1 MLKKYLAAQLLFA
14 AFLLFA
20 CKNAG
25 KNGFQVKLSY
35 TNADK
40 LVQANSGFPGS
51 APTWV
56 YLEEIVYGK
65 DQAPLLV
72 DSAKLAGTTGNIE
85 LKGKGT
91 KEGIYELVFGDNVLA
106 IPLVNDVKNIGIQVD
121 LGKKN
126 DYYTVNESD
135 ASRQLQEL
143 LNSVGKKNNEIEKS
157 FTRLDSLKQV
167 NATDSLLLSA
177 TAVKNASILELNNY
191 LKKFIQTTPNGTLG
205 FLALSWASRSFAP
218 SDFDE
223 AMKNLKAKFP
233 QNTFIADMD
242 KNNSAAQQS
251 RDQASSGSWVGK
263 SVPELTLP
271 DVHGRQVSISS
282 FKGKYV
288 LIDFWASWCGP
299 CRMENPNVVQA
310 YNEFKGKN
318 FTILGVSLDKD
329 ADSWKKA
336 IAQDH
341 LTWTHI
347 SDLKYWGS
355 QAVETFGF
363 QGIPFNVLVDPSGK
377 IIAQE
382 LRGRDLEN
390 KLKEV
395 LN

>member
-1 MLKKYLAAQLLFA
+1 MLKRYFAVWAVLAAC
-14 AFLLFA
+14 LLFA

-25 KNGFQVKLSY
+25 KNGFQVTLSY

-40 LVQANSGFPGS
+40 LVQAGSGFPGS

-65 DQAPLLV
+65 DQAPLVV
-72 DSAKLAGTTGNIE
+72 DSAKLAGAAGNIA

-91 KEGIYELVFGDNVLA
+91 GEGIYELVFGDNVLA
-106 IPLVNDVKNIGIQVD
+106 LPLVNDVKNIRVQAD
-121 LGKKN
+121 LAKKY
-126 DYYTVNESD
+126 DFYTVSESD

-143 LNSVGKKNNEIEKS
+143 LNSVGKKNNEIQQT
-157 FTRLDSLKQV
+157 FTVLDSLKQV
-167 NATDSLLLSA
+167 NANDSLLLAA
-177 TAVKNASILELNNY
+177 TAVKNASIEDLNNY
-191 LKKFIQTTPNGTLG
+191 LKKIIQSTPNGTLG

-218 SDFDE
+218 ADFD
-223 AMKNLKAKFP
+223 ASMKDLKARFP
-233 QNTFIADMD
+233 QNTFIADME
-242 KNNSAAQQS
+242 KNKSAAQQS
-251 RDQASSGSWVGK
+251 EDQASAASWVGK

-271 DVHGRQVSISS
+271 DVHGKQVSISS

-299 CRMENPNVVQA
+299 CRMENPNVVAA

-382 LRGRDLEN
+382 LRGRDLED

>member
-1 MLKKYLAAQLLFA
+1 MLKRYFAVWAVLAAC
-14 AFLLFA
+14 LLFA

-25 KNGFQVKLSY
+25 KNGFQVTLSY

-40 LVQANSGFPGS
+40 LVQAGSGFPGS

-65 DQAPLLV
+65 DQAPLVV
-72 DSAKLAGTTGNIE
+72 DSAKLAGAAGNIA

-91 KEGIYELVFGDNVLA
+91 GEGIYELVFGDNVLA
-106 IPLVNDVKNIGIQVD
+106 LPLVNDVKNIRVQAD
-121 LGKKN
+121 LAKKY
-126 DYYTVNESD
+126 DFYTVSESD

-143 LNSVGKKNNEIEKS
+143 LNSVGKKNNEIQQT
-157 FTRLDSLKQV
+157 FTVLDSLKQV
-167 NATDSLLLSA
+167 NANDSLLLAA
-177 TAVKNASILELNNY
+177 TAVKNASIEDLNNY
-191 LKKFIQTTPNGTLG
+191 LKKFIQSTPNGTLG

-218 SDFDE
+218 ADFD
-223 AMKNLKAKFP
+223 ASMKDLKARFP
-233 QNTFIADMD
+233 QNTFIADME
-242 KNNSAAQQS
+242 KNKSAAQQS
-251 RDQASSGSWVGK
+251 EDQASAASWVGK

-271 DVHGRQVSISS
+271 DVHGKQVSISS

-299 CRMENPNVVQA
+299 CRMENPNVVAA

-382 LRGRDLEN
+382 LRGRDLED

>member
-1 MLKKYLAAQLLFA
+1 MLKRYFAVWAVFA
-14 AFLLFA
+14 ACLLFA
-20 CKNAG
+20 CKSAG
-25 KNGFQVKLSY
+25 KNGFQVSLSY

-40 LVQANSGFPGS
+40 LVQAGSGFPGS

-65 DQAPLLV
+65 DQAPLVV
-72 DSAKLAGTTGNIE
+72 DSAKLAGAAGNIA

-91 KEGIYELVFGDNVLA
+91 GEGIYELVFGDNVLA
-106 IPLVNDVKNIGIQVD
+106 LPLVNDVRNIRVQAD
-121 LGKKN
+121 LAKKY
-126 DYYTVNESD
+126 DFYTVSESD

-143 LNSVGKKNNEIEKS
+143 LNSVGRKNNEIQQT
-157 FTRLDSLKQV
+157 FTVLDSLKQV
-167 NATDSLLLSA
+167 NANDSLLLAA
-177 TAVKNASILELNNY
+177 TAVKNASIEDLNNY
-191 LKKFIQTTPNGTLG
+191 LKKFIQSTPNGTLG

-218 SDFDE
+218 ADFD
-223 AMKNLKAKFP
+223 ASMKDLKARFP
-233 QNTFIADMD
+233 QNTFIADME
-242 KNNSAAQQS
+242 KNKSAAQQS
-251 RDQASSGSWVGK
+251 EDQASAASWVGK

-271 DVHGRQVSISS
+271 DVHGKQVSISS

-299 CRMENPNVVQA
+299 CRMENPNVVAA

-382 LRGRDLEN
+382 LRGRDLED